1 MNKIFSIKK
10 LSILL
15 FVVMMTTNL
24 FACKKETKIAQ
35 SPIPRN
41 KTNIQAST
49 TENKTVDDTTNDNIL
64 EKRKTNNNFKL
75 TEIAYCDEASK
86 ASRQSQ
92 IYSVMNSKKWT
103 YGRTPVEWVFVEA
116 NKQLVSNYKPNGSKK
131 YAVTE
136 NASSGERGCFV
147 PILSGTENYGDNYE
161 GRFFCFDD
169 TTKDPTNLPFTN
181 KIADMLYDGRPVGEI
196 LGKVMDITYTQY
208 GIIETDKG
216 LLNVIYATDLD
227 EIIKNNY

>member
-1 MNKIFSIKK
+1 MYRIKK
-10 LSILL
+10 ISSLL
-15 FVVMMTTNL
+15 FVVTICFVL
-24 FACKKETKIAQ
+24 FACQKESKIAQ
-35 SPIPRN
+35 SPTPRN
-41 KTNIQAST
+41 KSSINNIAKD
-49 TENKTVDDTTNDNIL
+49 NKTTTKGD
-64 EKRKTNNNFKL
+64 FKL
-75 TEIAYCDEASK
+75 TEIVYGDEAGK
-86 ASRQSQ
+86 TSRQVQ
-92 IYSVMNSKKWT
+92 IYSVMNSKKWV
-103 YGRTPVEWVFVEA
+103 YGKTPVEWVFVEA

-131 YAVTE
+131 YAVTK
-136 NASSGERGCFV
+136 NVSSGARGCFV

-181 KIADMLYDGRPVGEI
+181 KIADMLYDGKPVGEI
-196 LGKVMDITYTQY
+196 LGKIMNINYTQY

>member
-1 MNKIFSIKK
+1 MFNIKRTI
-10 LSILL
+10 LLL
-15 FVVMMTTNL
+15 FVIVVSLQL
-24 FACKKETKIAQ
+24 FACHKESKTAQ
-35 SPIPRN
+35 SPTPRN
-41 KTNIQAST
+41 KTNTTATTKDNQTST
-49 TENKTVDDTTNDNIL
+49 ETEKKKNKGD
-64 EKRKTNNNFKL
+64 FKL
-75 TEIAYCDEASK
+75 TEIVYGDESGKK
-86 ASRQSQ
+86 AREAQV
-92 IYSVMNSKKWT
+92 YSVMNSKKWV

-169 TTKDPTNLPFTN
+169 TTKDPTNLPYTN
-181 KIADMLYDGRPVGEI
+181 KIGEMLYDGRPVGEI
-196 LGKVMDITYTQY
+196 LGKVMDITYTQH

>member
-1 MNKIFSIKK
+1 MKTKFNIKNTS
-10 LSILL
+10 SILIVVFVSIVL
-15 FVVMMTTNL
+15 FSCT
-24 FACKKETKIAQ
+24 KESKVAQ
-35 SPIPRN
+35 SPTPRN
-41 KTNIQAST
+41 KKTMTST
-49 TENKTVDDTTNDNIL
+49 QDNQSSQNNKNGTINKD
-64 EKRKTNNNFKL
+64 NNFKL
-75 TEIAYCDEASK
+75 TEIVYCDETGK
-86 ASRQSQ
+86 ISRQNQ
-92 IYSVMNSKKWT
+92 IYSVMSSKKWV
-103 YGRTPVEWVFVEA
+103 YGRTPIQWVFVEA

-136 NASSGERGCFV
+136 NVSSGERGCFV

-181 KIADMLYDGRPVGEI
+181 KIADMMYDGRPVGEI
-196 LGKVMDITYTQY
+196 LGKVMDINYTQY

-216 LLNVIYATDLD
+216 LVNIIYATDLD

>member
-1 MNKIFSIKK
+1 MNKIFNVKK
-10 LSILL
+10 LNILL
-15 FVVMMTTNL
+15 FVALMITNL
-24 FACKKETKIAQ
+24 FACNKEMKTAQ
-35 SPIPRN
+35 SPTPRN
-41 KTNIQAST
+41 KTNTQASSKEKQIADST
-49 TENKTVDDTTNDNIL
+49 TEKP
-64 EKRKTNNNFKL
+64 KTNTNFKL
-75 TEIAYCDEASK
+75 TEIVYCDESGK

-92 IYSVMNSKKWT
+92 IYSVMNAKKWT

-181 KIADMLYDGRPVGEI
+181 RIADLLYDGRPVGEI

-208 GIIETDKG
+208 GIIETNNG

>member
-1 MNKIFSIKK
+1 MKKMLNIKK
-10 LSILL
+10 ISIIIFIILVNINILSC
-15 FVVMMTTNL
+15 T
-24 FACKKETKIAQ
+24 KEEKIAQ
-35 SPIPRN
+35 SPTPRN
-41 KTNIQAST
+41 KSSINT
-49 TENKTVDDTTNDNIL
+49 KDNESNATL
-64 EKRKTNNNFKL
+64 NEKKARNTNFKL
-75 TEIAYCDEASK
+75 TEIVYGDEKGK
-86 ASRQSQ
+86 AARQSQ
-92 IYSVMNSKKWT
+92 IYSEMGTKKWV

-147 PILSGTENYGDNYE
+147 PILSGTDNYGDNFE

-169 TTKDPTNLPFTN
+169 TTKDPTNLPFSN
-181 KIADMLYDGRPVGEI
+181 KIADMSYDGKTVGEI

-208 GIIETDKG
+208 GIIETENG

>member
-1 MNKIFSIKK
+1 MFGIKRT
-10 LSILL
+10 SVLL
-15 FVVMMTTNL
+15 MVVVVSFNL
-24 FACKKETKIAQ
+24 FACQKEMKTAQ
-35 SPIPRN
+35 SPTPRN
-41 KTNIQAST
+41 KTNSST
-49 TENKTVDDTTNDNIL
+49 TTKENQVENTTDTKPVIKGDY
-64 EKRKTNNNFKL
+64 KL
-75 TEIAYCDEASK
+75 TEIAYGDEAGK
-86 ASRQSQ
+86 AARQGQ
-92 IYSVMNSKKWT
+92 IYNVMNAKKWV

-136 NASSGERGCFV
+136 NASSGDRGCFV

-181 KIADMLYDGRPVGEI
+181 KIADMLYDGKPVGEI
-196 LGKVMDITYTQY
+196 LGKVMNINYTQY

>member
-1 MNKIFSIKK
+1 MYNIKK
-10 LSILL
+10 KKYILL
-15 FVVMMTTNL
+15 VVIICLNL
-24 FACKKETKIAQ
+24 FACKKETKVAQ
-35 SPIPRN
+35 SPTPRN
-41 KTNIQAST
+41 KTNST
-49 TENKTVDDTTNDNIL
+49 NITNDNLSQGTIQN
-64 EKRKTNNNFKL
+64 ETSKNSITNSNFKL
-75 TEIAYCDEASK
+75 TEFVYGDEAGK

-92 IYSVMNSKKWT
+92 IYSVMNAKKWN
-103 YGRTPVEWVFVEA
+103 YGRTPIEWVFVEA

-131 YAVTE
+131 YAITE
-136 NASSGERGCFV
+136 NVSSGERGCFA
-147 PILSGTENYGDNYE
+147 PILSGTENYGDKYE

-181 KIADMLYDGRPVGEI
+181 KIAEMYYDGRPVGEI

-208 GIIETDKG
+208 GIIETKNG